1 LNISI
6 LQAATQLLD
15 QRLSLT
21 PITQLPESM
30 QPRNESQ
37 GYQLQRVL
45 NGLLTVA
52 GMGEQ
57 VGHKI
62 GCTTSVM
69 QAFLDIPNPC
79 AGRVFQKSVLRRAG
93 RVPCSGFVK
102 LGIECEIAVEL

>member
-30 QPRNESQ
+30 QPGNESQ

-62 GCTTSVM
+62 G
-69 QAFLDIPNPC
+69 
-79 AGRVFQKSVLRRAG
+79 
-93 RVPCSGFVK
+93 
-102 LGIECEIAVEL
+102 

>member
-1 LNISI
+1 MAERYLSPFAPHPSPLAPYAFIKGTPLNVSI

-21 PITQLPESM
+21 PITDLPEPM
-30 QPRNESQ
+30 RPRDESH

-57 VGHKI
+57 
-62 GCTTSVM
+62 
-69 QAFLDIPNPC
+69 
-79 AGRVFQKSVLRRAG
+79 AGQRSAAPLR
-93 RVPCSGFVK
+93 
-102 LGIECEIAVEL
+102 

>member
-1 LNISI
+1 MDISI

-21 PITQLPESM
+21 PITDLPEPLR
-30 QPRNESQ
+30 PRDESQ

-62 GCTTSVM
+62 GC
-69 QAFLDIPNPC
+69 
-79 AGRVFQKSVLRRAG
+79 
-93 RVPCSGFVK
+93 
-102 LGIECEIAVEL
+102 